1 MDSFTYTNIF
11 ATKGIEYILIIS
23 FFLAF
28 VPFYNYLKEVE
39 SPLFSL
45 AKVRLPRGVFFD
57 KTHTWAYLKSA
68 GQVQVGIDDFLA
80 ALTGPVSLRLNKQ
93 SGESVTR
100 GEHLATLMGENKSLK
115 IYSPVSGTLKGVNK
129 SALRR
134 FSKRTNNEFTEN
146 WLFDME
152 PQRWDLEKTMLV
164 LGEKAQQWIQQEQAR
179 LRDVLAFAERK
190 YDLNVQ
196 PVLLQEGGEVA
207 DHVLESM
214 SPEIWE
220 EFQSEF
226 IDAVKS

>member
-11 ATKGIEYILIIS
+11 ATKGIEYLLIIS
-23 FFLAF
+23 FFLVF
-28 VPFYNYLKEVE
+28 IPFYNYLKEVE

-45 AKVRLPRGVFFD
+45 ANVRLPRGVFFD

-80 ALTGPVSLRLNKQ
+80 ALTGPVSLQLNKQ
-93 SGESVTR
+93 NGETINR
-100 GEHLATLMGENKSLK
+100 GDHLATLLSADKSLK
-115 IYSPVSGTLKGVNK
+115 IYSPVSGTLKGINK
-129 SALRR
+129 SALHR
-134 FSKRTNNEFTEN
+134 FSKRTNKEFTEN
-146 WLFDME
+146 WLFNME
-152 PQRWDLEKTMLV
+152 PQRWDIEKTMLI

-196 PVLLQEGGEVA
+196 PVLLQEGGEVV

>member
-11 ATKGIEYILIIS
+11 ATKGIEYILIIT
-23 FFLAF
+23 FFVVFA
-28 VPFYNYLKEVE
+28 PFYNYLKEVE

-57 KTHTWAYLKSA
+57 RTHTWAYLKSE

-80 ALTGPVSLRLNKQ
+80 ALTGPVRLHLNKQ
-93 SGESVTR
+93 SGETVSR
-100 GEHLATLMGENKSLK
+100 GDHLATLQSNDKSLK
-115 IYSPVSGTLKGVNK
+115 IYSPISGTLKGVNK
-129 SALRR
+129 ASLKR
-134 FSKRTNNEFTEN
+134 FSKRTNNDFTEN

-152 PQRWDLEKTMLV
+152 PKRWDLEKTMLI
-164 LGEKAQQWIQQEQAR
+164 LGEKAQLWISQEQAR

-196 PVLLQEGGEVA
+196 PILLQEGGEIT
-207 DHVLESM
+207 DQVLESM

-220 EFQSEF
+220 EFQTEF
-226 IDAVKS
+226 IDAMKS

>member
-11 ATKGIEYILIIS
+11 ATKGIEYILIIA

-28 VPFYNYLKEVE
+28 VPFYNYLREVE

-45 AKVRLPRGVFFD
+45 AKIRLPRGVFFD
-57 KTHTWAYLKSA
+57 RTHTWAYLKSE

-80 ALTGPVSLRLNKQ
+80 ALTGPVQLRLNKQ
-93 SGESVTR
+93 TGETVIR
-100 GEHLATLMGENKSLK
+100 GDHLATLQSENKSLK
-115 IYSPVSGTLKGVNK
+115 IYAPISGTLRGVNK
-129 SALRR
+129 SSLKR

-152 PQRWDLEKTMLV
+152 PKRWDLEKTMLI
-164 LGEKAQQWIQQEQAR
+164 LGEKAQQWINQEQAR

-196 PVLLQEGGEVA
+196 PILLQEGGEIT
-207 DHVLESM
+207 DHVLEDM

-226 IDAVKS
+226 IDAVK